1 MRRPPRSTR
10 TATLFPYTTPFRSG
24 AVYGEQTETAATLY
38 PEMGFR
44 RSLYRQLDDWSRGR
58 RRKLAALVLLLVA
71 WASRFGIG
79 RRLLPLLSPELQA
92 SLEEYR
98 SADMVVS
105 SGGTYLVP
113 HYRLMPK
120 LLDFLVVLALGRPL
134 VLFTQSLG
142 PFHGVGQRWL
152 LRRVLSRATL
162 ILVRSEEHTSELQS
176 LMRISYAV

>member
-1 MRRPPRSTR
+1 
-10 TATLFPYTTPFRSG
+10 
-24 AVYGEQTETAATLY
+24 
-38 PEMGFR
+38 
-44 RSLYRQLDDWSRGR
+44 
-58 RRKLAALVLLLVA
+58 
-71 WASRFGIG
+71 
-79 RRLLPLLSPELQA
+79 
-92 SLEEYR
+92 
-98 SADMVVS
+98 MVVS

-162 ILVRSEEHTSELQS
+162 ILVRDERSLGYLRRLGVPSDRVRVCADAAFRSEEHTSELQS
-176 LMRISYAV
+176 LMRISYAVLCLKKK